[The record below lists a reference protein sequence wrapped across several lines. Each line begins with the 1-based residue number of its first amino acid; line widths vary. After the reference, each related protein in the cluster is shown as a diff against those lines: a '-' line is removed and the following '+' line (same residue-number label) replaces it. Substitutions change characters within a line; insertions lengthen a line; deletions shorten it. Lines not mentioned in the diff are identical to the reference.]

1 MRDKREMTFEEL
13 LDELKRMKHQMRN
26 FSAIQKENNRLDAE
40 YYHNEDAKERCTR
53 SYRNSRCRLRAS

>member
-40 YYHNEDAKERCTR
+40 YYHITKMQKKGVLDLIEIPDAD
-53 SYRNSRCRLRAS
+53 